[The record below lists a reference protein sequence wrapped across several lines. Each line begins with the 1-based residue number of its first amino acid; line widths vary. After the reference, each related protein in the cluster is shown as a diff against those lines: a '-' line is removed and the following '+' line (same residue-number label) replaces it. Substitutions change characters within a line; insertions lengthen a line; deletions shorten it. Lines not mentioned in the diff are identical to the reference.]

1 MNEIAIYNKCEKI
14 RSLIQS
20 EFRDCVVYA
29 TIKFVDDVSFGK
41 LHPII
46 FVSVFDLKFWKFYDS
61 FYSANIRLNKE
72 TKEQIIESIK
82 KQRIL
87 EEN

>member
-1 MNEIAIYNKCEKI
+1 MNRIAIYNKCEKI
-14 RSLIQS
+14 RNLIQS

-61 FYSANIRLNKE
+61 FYLANITLNKE
-72 TKEQIIESIK
+72 
-82 KQRIL
+82 QRNKL
-87 EEN
+87 LNQ